1 MIWLFIL
8 LSLLTVFEAQGQPNI
23 TETEHGAVLTKVQG
37 ILEPLGFEVY
47 PFQVG
52 WYNDLVGEKYKLPY
66 HKNALGLLVLSI
78 PDMWEKAFIPFVQHQ
93 LWDELHDP
101 LDHFASFPEHDVE
114 VMHQFEMPNGTARI
128 LVQTAAHVSGAAF
141 YYQRFDVTE
150 QPWPAEQKIYG
161 VCYHPV
167 YGGWISLDGVFIF
180 KDVLC
185 PDLPQRAP
193 PVVIP
198 SQKQRIELL
207 EKYNTPPW
215 AFRDLLL
222 VPRKYADEHIKY
234 LSSNL
239 QQKIAIT
246 RQMKSTGA

>member
-1 MIWLFIL
+1 QFYLR
-8 LSLLTVFEAQGQPNI
+8 STV

-66 HKNALGLLVLSI
+66 HKDALGLLVLSI

-93 LWDELHDP
+93 HWDELHDP
-101 LDHFASFPEHDVE
+101 LDQCMIYYFDRVNQSFPEHDVE

-141 YYQRFDVTE
+141 YYQRFDVTD
-150 QPWPAEQKIYG
+150 QPWPADKKIYG

-185 PDLPQRAP
+185 PDLPQQTP
-193 PVVIP
+193 PDVIP

-215 AFRDLLL
+215 SFRDLLP

-239 QQKIAIT
+239 QQKIAIA
-246 RQMKSTGA
+246 RQIKSTGA